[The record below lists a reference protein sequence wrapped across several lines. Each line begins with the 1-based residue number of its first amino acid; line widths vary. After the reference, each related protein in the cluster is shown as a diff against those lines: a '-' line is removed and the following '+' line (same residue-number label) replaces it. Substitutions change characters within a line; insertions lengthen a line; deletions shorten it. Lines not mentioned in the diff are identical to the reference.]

1 MEITVNGEDRAFSG
15 ESMTVVE
22 LLGQLEIEQF
32 EGLAVAVD
40 ERVVPKSRWSETE
53 GGDGAREGVVRGAR
67 GG

>member
-40 ERVVPKSRWSETE
+40 ERVVPKSRWSDTQV
-53 GGDGAREGVVRGAR
+53 GDGASVEVIRAAQ